1 MTDEMFVKL
10 MRECGTDEKTIAELL
25 AKERQ
30 QQITNLEPPLAQTA
44 PSSFPR
50 PADGVDVFER
60 IDRVWKWVQRLDQ
73 EKVSQELLGETVEMI
88 GEESGKS
95 LGEVRAQMREEFRKE
110 MEALRGE
117 IASLRADFSKNRSRK
132 RVEAHPN
139 GSRQEDAHSQVN

>member
-1 MTDEMFVKL
+1 MTDEMFVRL
-10 MRECGTDEKTIAELL
+10 MRECGTDEETIAELL

-88 GEESGKS
+88 GEEFGKIT
-95 LGEVRAQMREEFRKE
+95 
-110 MEALRGE
+110 RG
-117 IASLRADFSKNRSRK
+117 STSADARGVSKG
-132 RVEAHPN
+132 N
-139 GSRQEDAHSQVN
+139 GSAAW

>member
-10 MRECGTDEKTIAELL
+10 MRDCGTDEETIAALL
-25 AKERQ
+25 AQERQ
-30 QQITNLEPPLAQTA
+30 QRITNLEPPLAQTA

-88 GEESGKS
+88 GEEFGKIAAEKYARRYGRN
-95 LGEVRAQMREEFRKE
+95 LERNRRAARRNRVSACGASKKQG
-110 MEALRGE
+110 AQTRGCT
-117 IASLRADFSKNRSRK
+117 
-132 RVEAHPN
+132 P
-139 GSRQEDAHSQVN
+139 

>member
-10 MRECGTDEKTIAELL
+10 MRDCGTDEETIAALL
-25 AKERQ
+25 AQERQ
-30 QQITNLEPPLAQTA
+30 QRITNLEPPLAQTA

-95 LGEVRAQMREEFRKE
+95 LQEIRAQIREESRKETEELRAEIALVRAV
-110 MEALRGE
+110 LP
-117 IASLRADFSKNRSRK
+117 KNRGLK
-132 RVEAHPN
+132 LVGAHPK
-139 GSRQEDAHSQVN
+139 GSNQEDAHSQVN